1 MQRFMEGV
9 HDCEGSFLFLNL
21 DKVLKN
27 STPEE
32 IVYIWKIKW
41 VQIDAEEFE
50 GTHIYFFS
58 DIFTALVVIA

>member
-1 MQRFMEGV
+1 MRRIIEGV
-9 HDCEGSFLFLNL
+9 HNGDASFLFLNL

-27 STPEE
+27 STPDE

-41 VQIDAEEFE
+41 VQIDAEKFE

-58 DIFTALVVIA
+58 DVFTALFVIA